1 MNVPPNT
8 SRGITTVFTIF
19 RRLVKNHRKAQWDFW
34 DFVSDKEKTTFYNII
49 CSKFMLSKWITRN
62 QKLVGTTSCVTVGS
76 DKAMTGCLIILFIS
90 IFCVSTNH
98 SLSILISNNQT
109 VYLDCFNRNTIIV
122 IFIILMKILVQHC
135 ALIIAFFFFLPQ
147 ILGWHR

>member
-34 DFVSDKEKTTFYNII
+34 YFVSDKEKTTFYNII
-49 CSKFMLSKWITRN
+49 CYKFMLSKWITRN

-76 DKAMTGCLIILFIS
+76 DKAMTGCLIIIYFNLLCLHKSFS
-90 IFCVSTNH
+90 KHTYFKQSNCLPRLLQSKYNH
-98 SLSILISNNQT
+98 CHLYHT
-109 VYLDCFNRNTIIV
+109 YENTCTA
-122 IFIILMKILVQHC
+122 LCPYHC
-135 ALIIAFFFFLPQ
+135 FFFFLSSTNH
-147 ILGWHR
+147 WMT